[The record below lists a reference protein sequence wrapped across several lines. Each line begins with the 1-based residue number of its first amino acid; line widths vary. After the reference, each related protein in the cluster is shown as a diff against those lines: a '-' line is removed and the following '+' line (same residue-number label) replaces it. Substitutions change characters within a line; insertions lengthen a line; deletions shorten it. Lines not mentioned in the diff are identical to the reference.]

1 MTSKVYPRS
10 VRAVNTRRASVRA
23 DKAQATRRRILDA
36 AKELFCAQGY
46 ATTRIEE
53 IAELADVAVQ
63 TVYFVFG
70 NKRTVL
76 KELVDLCCS
85 GEDDPVPPLERAW
98 VRKVAA
104 TSEPSEQLALSVRH
118 LRRIHER
125 VSPVLEVLRQA
136 ATTDPEIEEL
146 WQRNKRHRLEV
157 HGHIVGLLSA
167 GGALRPGL
175 SERQAT
181 DIAYGVMSQE
191 LFAVLVMERGWSAAR
206 WAKWVHG
213 VLSVELL
220 GRPLPLPR

>member
-1 MTSKVYPRS
+1 VPVNSRRRS
-10 VRAVNTRRASVRA
+10 ARA
-23 DKAQATRRRILDA
+23 DKAQATRRRILEA
-36 AKELFCAQGY
+36 ARELFCADGY

-53 IAELADVAVQ
+53 IAEAAGVAVQ

-76 KELVDLCCS
+76 KEVVDLCCR

-104 TSEPSEQLALSVRH
+104 TSDPAEQLSMAVRH

-146 WQRNKRHRLEV
+146 WQQNKRHRFEV
-157 HGHIVGLLSA
+157 HRHIVGLLAA
-167 GGALRPGL
+167 GEALRPGL
-175 SERQAT
+175 SEQQAT
-181 DIAYGVMSQE
+181 DIAYGVMGQE
-191 LFAVLVMERGWSAAR
+191 LFAVLVVERGWTTAR
-206 WAKWVHG
+206 WARWVHG

-220 GRPLPLPR
+220 GRPVAPPVRATR